1 MLAFTSQFVA
11 IPTYHQ
17 LENHSQEGFAQKSCT
32 QYLVYIFVFLAIGLC
47 GAMLFGAAVDVDLM
61 VSLAN
66 HPGLFSLIGRIC
78 FCMVLMCHIPY
89 YFKISKVCS
98 LVIYDEMK
106 NESMSQAMESKIASF
121 DLDSDEMEFDKT
133 HLGQDDEE

>member
-1 MLAFTSQFVA
+1 
-11 IPTYHQ
+11 
-17 LENHSQEGFAQKSCT
+17 
-32 QYLVYIFVFLAIGLC
+32 
-47 GAMLFGAAVDVDLM
+47 
-61 VSLAN
+61 
-66 HPGLFSLIGRIC
+66 
-78 FCMVLMCHIPY
+78 MVLMCHIPY